1 MEHMRG
7 TEGGGEAMLAGA
19 YDERAEET
27 IPNNQGGV
35 SKEVVCGGER
45 TGHCLCK
52 GHNVGWMADHY

>member
-35 SKEVVCGGER
+35 SKEVVCGGSALG
-45 TGHCLCK
+45 TAYAK
-52 GHNVGWMADHY
+52 GTM